1 MPKGFTAE
9 EIAKNYDAFARWY
22 DLVDMPQEQLIAKRL
37 RRRLLRRA
45 SEEVLEVAVGT
56 GANFPYYPEGCRIT
70 AVDVSLEMLEVAR
83 RKAET
88 LGLEVVLQ
96 VMDAEALSFPD
107 ESFDTVVSSMTVCT
121 FPDPVAALKEM
132 TRVCKPNGRILLL
145 EHGRSDREWVGRLQ
159 DLREESHARRLG
171 CHWNREPLEL
181 VEQAGLVPVCAR
193 RTFLGVFH
201 EIEANKKIEEKNTVG
216 HASSEEVARCLG

>member
-37 RRRLLRRA
+37 RRRLLRRT
-45 SEEVLEVAVGT
+45 SEEVLEIAVGT

-83 RKAET
+83 RKAGT

-107 ESFDTVVSSMTVCT
+107 
-121 FPDPVAALKEM
+121 PVAALKEM
-132 TRVCKPNGRILLL
+132 ARVCKPNGRILLL

>member
-37 RRRLLRRA
+37 RRRLLRRT
-45 SEEVLEVAVGT
+45 SEEVLEIAVGT

-83 RKAET
+83 RKAGT

-107 ESFDTVVSSMTVCT
+107 
-121 FPDPVAALKEM
+121 PVAALKEM
-132 TRVCKPNGRILLL
+132 ARVCKPNGRILLL
-145 EHGRSDREWVGRLQ
+145 EHGRSDREWAGRLQ

-193 RTFLGVFH
+193 RIFLGIFH
-201 EIEANKKIEEKNTVG
+201 EVEAKKRTEEQKDRRADRV
-216 HASSEEVARCLG
+216 EE